1 MQIGTVLVEQTTE
14 KKVNIKRKTNSLHQF
29 SMTTINSNIQGEK
42 KKTHKEITLNGQILF
57 FFFF

>member
-42 KKTHKEITLNGQILF
+42 KKNTKKLL
-57 FFFF
+57 